1 MITAI
6 QHFIS
11 KKGKFVFVLLL
22 LLVVVSFV
30 LYLSQGSSVFDL
42 FSDEG
47 RDQKPFFQ
55 YDWNNPDQRR
65 FLTVTSRAAGSLGAL
80 VSPVQEEL
88 DRASSAYM
96 EGMQNQ
102 MQNAFRSNP
111 EDVDRE
117 VLQRMFEYMQSWP
130 NFPREFKAREI
141 GRSGSFDSDFLD
153 SSIEAKVALESQA
166 DSWGLLPQNLNNQ
179 SINSE
184 FLGFLTS
191 LDPSLESE
199 SNRSALLS
207 MVGQRFGMSAND
219 LESVLYAS
227 FREQH
232 VDRIYS
238 IRGFASSAE
247 PVILNHEN
255 AFAWDGKVAVLRKND
270 LPKSV
275 LQLGKL
281 ELVNL
286 PKSGETFTIDVD
298 STSAVLSSPNLSR
311 KAMIV
316 KSAYTLATLWI
327 SVSKT
332 LSHPLTTNLYLFVPC
347 VIKIPSM

>member
-102 MQNAFRSNP
+102 MQNPMQNEINQQLNSTNTIINNSEQSNNYNELINQIQKASISGATSLP
-111 EDVDRE
+111 SRDIPIDPTHVKNDIETK
-117 VLQRMFEYMQSWP
+117 P
-130 NFPREFKAREI
+130 NFIPEPNTEKDYINNLETPNELIEQNNRIMQNNNNIDLFYNELKLPLI
-141 GRSGSFDSDFLD
+141 ICLIYFLF
-153 SSIEAKVALESQA
+153 Q
-166 DSWGLLPQNLNNQ
+166 LP
-179 SINSE
+179 IIKKY
-184 FLGFLTS
+184 S
-191 LDPSLESE
+191 LKMMPSL
-199 SNRSALLS
+199 
-207 MVGQRFGMSAND
+207 FGK
-219 LESVLYAS
+219 
-227 FREQH
+227 
-232 VDRIYS
+232 
-238 IRGFASSAE
+238 
-247 PVILNHEN
+247 
-255 AFAWDGKVAVLRKND
+255 DGN
-270 LPKSV
+270 
-275 LQLGKL
+275 
-281 ELVNL
+281 
-286 PKSGETFTIDVD
+286 
-298 STSAVLSSPNLSR
+298 PNLSGNVVNSILFSLLFYIII
-311 KAMIV
+311 KFMN
-316 KSAYTLATLWI
+316 YL
-327 SVSKT
+327 
-332 LSHPLTTNLYLFVPC
+332 NLQ
-347 VIKIPSM
+347 